1 MARAITADE
10 LTLLRTAGQYAEL
23 FLAIHKPAT
32 VYSARV
38 NQTFTTTDG
47 IAEITYDGGSGTLAN
62 VLPGMTLYVGTSAGA
77 YDKGM
82 VRVRKAPSGT
92 KFYIGETSEIFWED
106 NDYLTVVDEFGLWA
120 KHPVTP
126 DETTIYYDYDIAYSD
141 QHATPDP
148 VPVLGPPA
156 ITWLT
161 GATVDVAFDG
171 SLSWVLG
178 GTITGFAWSAPGA
191 AVTAGMDTATP
202 TVTYNAPGTYRVSC
216 TLTASNG
223 KTFTGYRYVFV
234 FSAASMPATAF
245 QLDTCRG
252 EWESGG
258 WEYAVTMWDQ
268 ASLTDIRDRAMVILF
283 AKDTYG
289 AAQQSIGP
297 IAGREKVIAVGWING
312 ESITQHPELGSV
324 EFTVKG
330 PNWWMDQ
337 MMAYPVGMRSV
348 ATAPTNWKEFQD
360 LTIDKGLWHL
370 LHWRTTATLMMD
382 MFLTGDTRPAYSVEA
397 LFDTLWKQLDT
408 LAYQSILAKPLCDRY
423 GRLFIE
429 PDAQIVPVADRAS
442 IPVVQELYS
451 HDWQGAVD
459 IERRP
464 LPPVSR
470 LDISGWVCADFAN
483 PKVIF
488 SSANGIVVR
497 RFGKVESR
505 DNLLLADQ
513 DQANALAGLIMGW
526 MNNRFPRLSFALASN
541 HRMIDI
547 CPRQYCQVDFAAED
561 TLRGFVCS
569 NQKLIP
575 RAVEFSHDP
584 ESGTLLTEVDFEGE
598 TTAEIAVTVT
608 RPQTPDINI
617 PDGPGIVVPDW
628 PIIPVIKPKIYPP
641 PPVIPTDPDAPGE
654 PCRDG
659 TDTSENGPW
668 NLWVSGTL
676 NSVSPSS
683 HFIPYHVY
691 ARPGSSPN
699 PTRYVI
705 DAAFQKLVSGSWVAD
720 DGNDEYDVYAVDCN
734 GSRIATGVHD
744 LNSGSLRGGYFN
756 LPAGTEICGIE
767 IVNRPEAFGFVDA
780 TMDAN
785 LFTTIWHNTEEYGAF
800 TYQGFGTHALGVIGV
815 TSANVTTFG
824 TDIRQRIGFH
834 FDTPGPRPV
843 RVVGSAAQ
851 NAQGGQGATA
861 WTVDSDIPGEHET
874 GTGTTCEVTLL
885 ADDFVSVQFETAF
898 SAGIRGEQSM
908 VAEVFAVATRKMNIR
923 SANLWNICAP

>member
-10 LTLLRTAGQYAEL
+10 LTLLRTAGQFSEL
-23 FLAIHKPAT
+23 FLAVHKPAT

-47 IAEITYDGGSGTLAN
+47 IAEITYDGGSGILAN
-62 VLPGMTLYVGTSAGA
+62 VLPGMTLYVGTAAGA

-82 VRVRKAPSGT
+82 VRIRKAPTGT
-92 KFYIGETSEIFWED
+92 KFYIGETSEIFWVD

-120 KHPVTP
+120 KHL
-126 DETTIYYDYDIAYSD
+126 TISNDVVYMDYDIAYSD
-141 QHATPDP
+141 QHASPDP
-148 VPVLGPPA
+148 VPVLGPQEVV
-156 ITWLT
+156 WLT
-161 GATVDVAFDG
+161 GATVNVTFDG
-171 SLSWVLG
+171 SASWVLAG
-178 GTITGFAWSAPGA
+178 AIAGYAWSAPGA
-191 AVTAGMDTATP
+191 SATAGTDTATP
-202 TVTYNAPGTYRVSC
+202 TITYDAPGTYRVAC
-216 TLTASNG
+216 TVTAANG
-223 KTFTGYRYVFV
+223 KTATGYRYVFV
-234 FSAASMPATAF
+234 FSAAAMPVTAF
-245 QLDTCRG
+245 NLDTCRG
-252 EWESGG
+252 EWENGG
-258 WEYAVTMWDQ
+258 WEYGVTMVDQ
-268 ASLTDIRDRAMVILF
+268 AGLIDVRDRAMVVLF

-289 AAQQSIGP
+289 ATQQSMGP
-297 IAGREKVIAVGWING
+297 ISGRENVIAVGWIEG
-312 ESITQHPELGSV
+312 ESIRRDAELGTV
-324 EFTVKG
+324 QFTVRG
-330 PNWWMDQ
+330 PSWWMGKLPGFPIGVKNVVG
-337 MMAYPVGMRSV
+337 APVK
-348 ATAPTNWKEFQD
+348 WIEFQN
-360 LTIDKGLWHL
+360 LTVDKGLWHF
-370 LHWRTTATLMMD
+370 LHWRSTATAVMD
-382 MFLTGDTRPAYSVEA
+382 VTLSGDTRLAPTVEA
-397 LFDTLWKQLDT
+397 PIGGLWAQLDT
-408 LAYQSILAKPLCDRY
+408 AAFLSILAKPVCDRY

-429 PDAQIVPVADRAS
+429 VDSQFVPSADRGTIPVA
-442 IPVVQELYS
+442 QELYS
-451 HDWQGAVD
+451 NDWQGAVE
-459 IERRP
+459 IERRIVPEVSLLELSGIAYDGTDAKP
-464 LPPVSR
+464 LFSR
-470 LDISGWVCADFAN
+470 
-483 PKVIF
+483 
-488 SSANGIVVR
+488 ANG
-497 RFGKVESR
+497 KVFKHHGRIEAR
-505 DNLLLADQ
+505 DRLLLVDQ
-513 DQANALAGLIMGW
+513 DQANTIAGLLMGN

-541 HRMIDI
+541 HRMLDI
-547 CPRQYCQVDFAAED
+547 APRQYCQVDFAAED

-569 NQKLIP
+569 NQKLVP
-575 RAVEFSHDP
+575 RAVEFKHDP
-584 ESGTLLTEVDFEGE
+584 KTGTLLTEVDFEGE
-598 TTAEIAVTVT
+598 TTADLSVTVT

-641 PPVIPTDPDAPGE
+641 PPVIPTDPDAPGT

-705 DAAFQKLVSGSWVAD
+705 DAAFQKLVSGSWIAD

-734 GSRIATGVHD
+734 GNRIATGVHD

-756 LPAGTEICGIE
+756 LPSGTEICGIE
-767 IVNRPEAFGFVDA
+767 ISNRPETFGFVDA

-851 NAQGGQGATA
+851 NAQGGQGATG

-874 GTGTTCEVTLL
+874 GTGTSCEVTLL
-885 ADDFVSVQFETAF
+885 ADDFVSVQFETSI

-908 VAEVFAVATRKMNIR
+908 VAEVYAVATRKMNIR